1 MKTMVEQGWTHSN
14 HSVFFNI
21 NFLSR
26 EDSILEILAFL
37 ILGACT
43 NMPCIFMF
51 LFPLSLFP
59 LLGGN
64 PTSVRIF
71 AFRSWFLTHGGP
83 ETTKEGVERQS
94 RGHRK
99 RTSLRAMIST
109 SLQKQDPLQF
119 LPLLLPFKVSL
130 KKRCYPS
137 RKEKKNELPLAPA
150 YWRAPAAGPR
160 RGEGTAFTTL
170 CTYLEKSLI
179 VELFDHIPRTQQRL
193 LRG

>member
-1 MKTMVEQGWTHSN
+1 MVEQGWTHSN

-51 LFPLSLFP
+51 LFPSSLFP

-64 PTSVRIF
+64 PSSVRIF

-94 RGHRK
+94 RDTGRERH
-99 RTSLRAMIST
+99 S
-109 SLQKQDPLQF
+109 
-119 LPLLLPFKVSL
+119 
-130 KKRCYPS
+130 
-137 RKEKKNELPLAPA
+137 
-150 YWRAPAAGPR
+150 GP
-160 RGEGTAFTTL
+160 
-170 CTYLEKSLI
+170 
-179 VELFDHIPRTQQRL
+179 
-193 LRG
+193 